1 MIIVVPQ
8 PRQLAQTGLLFGVNG
23 ASSLWRV
30 PPLAPRRT
38 LDRFVA
44 IAEAPDHWLAWLGP
58 PQLEA
63 RERKDPRSPA
73 ASAWGETAAFIG
85 LCASSA
91 GLPLSRLCR
100 RPSFLASLPPRL
112 SR

>member
-63 RERKDPRSPA
+63 R
-73 ASAWGETAAFIG
+73 
-85 LCASSA
+85 A
-91 GLPLSRLCR
+91 GKRFSVTCRLHLMWDQMTGWDR
-100 RPSFLASLPPRL
+100 YY
-112 SR
+112 